1 MEDILKALNDIVK
14 SIEKGIEEGT
24 VPEGSRM
31 YLQRLVRGIRD
42 TIRVIDIVGR
52 ENTIQTPIS
61 PSARSAM
68 YNLRRAFYAVVGRL
82 SKEEGVDKDKSVAEW
97 KNIAAKLV
105 DFLNKAGISEA
116 PTKIVL
122 SYMIKE
128 EDGVKYL
135 KFDKAEI
142 LYFELEGIKEVK
154 FD

>member
-1 MEDILKALNDIVK
+1 MEDILKSLNEIIK
-14 SIEKGIEEGT
+14 NIEAGIEQGT

-42 TIRVIDIVGR
+42 TIRVLDIVGR

-82 SKEEGVDKDKSVAEW
+82 SKEKGIDKEKSTAEW
-97 KNIAAKLV
+97 KDVATKLV

-122 SYMIKE
+122 SYNIVE
-128 EDGVKYL
+128 ENGVKYL

-142 LYFELEGIKEVK
+142 LYFELEGIKELK
-154 FD
+154 L